1 MEPMKTVRI
10 ALSILVALI
19 TTAAL
24 AETDASVAFDQLK
37 SLQGSWAGKTSDG
50 QPVQISN
57 RVVSNGSALMSEI
70 TGHENMIT
78 MFHTDGN
85 RLIMTHYCA
94 SGNQPRMV
102 GSVSP
107 DGKTITFSFLDATNL
122 LSTQHG
128 HMEQV
133 VFTLVDADHHTEQ
146 WQFAT
151 QDGKKMREVFDLQRQ
166 K

>member
-1 MEPMKTVRI
+1 MKALRI
-10 ALSILVALI
+10 ALPILIALI
-19 TTAAL
+19 ATAAL
-24 AETDASVAFDQLK
+24 AESNANAAFDQLK
-37 SLQGSWAGKTSDG
+37 SLQGSWTGKTSDG

-70 TGHENMIT
+70 TGRENMIT
-78 MFHTDGN
+78 MFHMDGN
-85 RLIMTHYCA
+85 RLMMTHYCA

-102 GSVSP
+102 GTVSA
-107 DGKTITFSFLDATNL
+107 DGKTITFNFLDATNL
-122 LSTQHG
+122 LDTQHG

-151 QDGKKMREVFDLQRQ
+151 QDGKKMQKVFELQRQ